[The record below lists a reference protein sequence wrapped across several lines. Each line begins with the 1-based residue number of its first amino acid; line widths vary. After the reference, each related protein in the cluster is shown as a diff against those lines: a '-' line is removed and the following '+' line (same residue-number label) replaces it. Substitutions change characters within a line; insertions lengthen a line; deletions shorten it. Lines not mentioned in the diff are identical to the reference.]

1 MNVQN
6 LMIHIVCVSFFAIY
20 FSYPA
25 KADEDPCEEYAQ
37 FYYAISVNRNILK
50 FDLSNNGT
58 TEPPHVDSVWI
69 TDTNDSIMQVYYD
82 VQSGDEID
90 IVQSGD
96 EIDIAFLPRG
106 NYFLFIQM
114 GDCIRGIL
122 FIARGTYPTDID
134 DILELHSQTIS
145 KFIRNGQLFIRRG
158 DVIYTTDGR
167 IVH

>member
-1 MNVQN
+1 MKKF
-6 LMIHIVCVSFFAIY
+6 LLFALFACCFI
-20 FSYPA
+20 SPA

-82 VQSGDEID
+82 VQSGDEM
-90 IVQSGD
+90 
-96 EIDIAFLPRG
+96 DIAFLPTG

-114 GDCIRGIL
+114 GDCVQGRL
-122 FIARGTYPTDID
+122 FIARGYHPSDID
-134 DILELHSQTIS
+134 IVSDERTHSATKIL
-145 KFIRNGQLFIRRG
+145 RNGQIFILRG
-158 DVIYTTDGR
+158 DGVYTLQGQE
-167 IVH
+167 VK

>member
-1 MNVQN
+1 MKYQDCLRIIFLLFGAV
-6 LMIHIVCVSFFAIY
+6 
-20 FSYPA
+20 FSALSLYA
-25 KADEDPCEEYAQ
+25 EDPCEEYAQ

-90 IVQSGD
+90 I
-96 EIDIAFLPRG
+96 AFLPRG

-134 DILELHSQTIS
+134 DIWELHSQTIS

>member
-1 MNVQN
+1 MRKFH
-6 LMIHIVCVSFFAIY
+6 LIALFACCFI
-20 FSYPA
+20 SPA

-90 IVQSGD
+90 I
-96 EIDIAFLPRG
+96 AFLPRG

-122 FIARGTYPTDID
+122 FIARGAYPSDID
-134 DILELHSQTIS
+134 IVSDERIHPVTKIL
-145 KFIRNGQLFIRRG
+145 RNGQIFIIRG
-158 DVIYTTDGR
+158 ENVYTMQGQQ
-167 IVH
+167 IK

>member
-1 MNVQN
+1 MV
-6 LMIHIVCVSFFAIY
+6 
-20 FSYPA
+20 
-25 KADEDPCEEYAQ
+25 
-37 FYYAISVNRNILK
+37 
-50 FDLSNNGT
+50 LSLVLFLYMLNNGT

-82 VQSGDEID
+82 
-90 IVQSGD
+90 VQSGD

-134 DILELHSQTIS
+134 DI
-145 KFIRNGQLFIRRG
+145 FRNGQLFIRRG